1 MKIKV
6 GSRKSRLALWQTRR
20 IAALLQDAHED
31 VSVDI
36 VTMDTLGDKI
46 LDKALPEIGGKGLFT
61 QELEAALLTDAIDLA
76 VHSLKDLP
84 TDLPDGLK
92 YAGSPER
99 GNPTDALISHK
110 WDSLEAF
117 PDDATIATGSR
128 RRRAE
133 LLAQHPK
140 MEFRDLRGNI
150 GTRLQKLEDNGWD
163 GIVMA
168 TVALERLQMQHVA
181 TIELDPSI
189 YVPAVSQGALGIE
202 TREGRDDID
211 DILAPILHHETVDA
225 VTAERIFLNRLEGG
239 CSVPLGAYCR
249 PVDDGW
255 EFRGWVG
262 SLDGSEVLHEVAR
275 GSDPNELAHDMV
287 ADFIDRGAREILD
300 NVR

>member
-1 MKIKV
+1 MTIRI

-20 IAALLQDAHED
+20 IAALIQDAHED
-31 VSVDI
+31 VSVEI

-61 QELEAALLTDAIDLA
+61 QELEAALLTDEIDLA

-99 GNPTDALISHK
+99 GNPTDALISQK

-117 PDDATIATGSR
+117 PDDAVVATGSR

-133 LLAQHPK
+133 LLAQHPG

-150 GTRLQKLEDNGWD
+150 DTRLQKLEDNGWD

-168 TVALERLQMQHVA
+168 TVALERLQMDHVV
-181 TIELDPSI
+181 TIELDPSV
-189 YVPAVSQGALGIE
+189 YVPAVSQGALGVE
-202 TREGRDDID
+202 TRVGRDDVD
-211 DILAPILHHETVDA
+211 DILAPILHEETVKA
-225 VTAERIFLNRLEGG
+225 VTAERVFLNRLEGG
-239 CSVPLGAYCR
+239 CSVPLGAHCMR
-249 PVDDGW
+249 VDGQW
-255 EFRGWVG
+255 TFRGWVG
-262 SLDGSEVLHEVAR
+262 SLDGTTVLHEVER
-275 GSDPNELAHDMV
+275 GPDPAALADDM
-287 ADFIDRGAREILD
+287 ATQFIDRGAREILD